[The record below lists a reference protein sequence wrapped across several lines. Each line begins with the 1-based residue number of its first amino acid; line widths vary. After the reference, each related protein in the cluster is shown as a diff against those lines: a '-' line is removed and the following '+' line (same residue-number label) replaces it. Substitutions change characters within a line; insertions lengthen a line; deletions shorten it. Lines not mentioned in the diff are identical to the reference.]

1 MLKPIRHNLSSL
13 QLKQESIDLEVIELK
28 IIEQEAIDF
37 ETIEKEANKMMKNV
51 QSINPNQ

>member
-1 MLKPIRHNLSSL
+1 
-13 QLKQESIDLEVIELK
+13 LEVIELK